1 MSQKPRNRN
10 FSSALI
16 GIWMAASLVIGVAA
30 FALLYWLI
38 GVRQAAPAATV
49 APAPPTVV
57 ALTDAPVATNAP
69 ATVAPTVGPEEP
81 SSTSPC
87 NFPPLPASG
96 FGYGIQAHSLVPG
109 VDPAP
114 GMNIIRNQLNLYWS
128 KIQVRWQDV
137 EPEQGSYNWV
147 QIDNAMD
154 AACKNSVRVM
164 LSVVASPAWA
174 QANPLDPAL
183 GEAPPDDTGMYVGFL
198 AQLIDRYPGQ
208 IGAIEIWNEAN
219 LEREWNVAG
228 GVSPRAFAEFVQAS
242 AAAIKARDAS
252 IFVISG
258 APAPTGANCFD
269 VFCNGTGT
277 RRIVMDD
284 AQFLTLF
291 LQAGGA
297 AQNVDCIGVHSNGTN
312 LPPTSD
318 GAHPPAADGYTFRG
332 PWNSPHYSW
341 AMKSQVETY
350 AKILSQAGSTLP
362 QCMTEFGYAS
372 PIDGKYPPG
381 YDFAADVSEDLQAEY
396 LVEAYNYMRDSGY
409 VKMAFLFN
417 LDYAPLG
424 GEPDQDDNTIFS
436 IIGKGGFQR
445 PAFSAIGGM
454 DKP

>member
-38 GVRQAAPAATV
+38 GVRQAAPAATE

-57 ALTDAPVATNAP
+57 AITDAPVATNAP

-87 NFPPLPASG
+87 NYPPLPASG

-198 AQLIDRYPGQ
+198 AQLIDR
-208 IGAIEIWNEAN
+208 
-219 LEREWNVAG
+219 
-228 GVSPRAFAEFVQAS
+228 
-242 AAAIKARDAS
+242 
-252 IFVISG
+252 
-258 APAPTGANCFD
+258 
-269 VFCNGTGT
+269 
-277 RRIVMDD
+277 
-284 AQFLTLF
+284 
-291 LQAGGA
+291 
-297 AQNVDCIGVHSNGTN
+297 
-312 LPPTSD
+312 
-318 GAHPPAADGYTFRG
+318 
-332 PWNSPHYSW
+332 
-341 AMKSQVETY
+341 
-350 AKILSQAGSTLP
+350 
-362 QCMTEFGYAS
+362 
-372 PIDGKYPPG
+372 
-381 YDFAADVSEDLQAEY
+381 
-396 LVEAYNYMRDSGY
+396 
-409 VKMAFLFN
+409 
-417 LDYAPLG
+417 
-424 GEPDQDDNTIFS
+424 
-436 IIGKGGFQR
+436 
-445 PAFSAIGGM
+445 
-454 DKP
+454 